1 MNISPYIQKKLGW
14 YGIIMLAFVVPFF
27 MWLSIH
33 SLSDVGNSL
42 TSASY
47 ALGRLFGIWGVC
59 LYAINLV
66 MSTRWRWL
74 EPWFGG
80 LNRVYIAHHTTGG
93 IALILLIFHPL
104 LLAIQKAAGSWFT
117 AARFLLPGYS
127 FATDVG
133 NVAIFGM
140 VFLLFLTFYTK
151 LPYSIWKFSHK
162 FLGVFFG
169 IAGLHILLIESGD
182 MESSLLLKGYVLLLM
197 FVAGIAY
204 TYRTLLPK
212 IFVRTYEY
220 EVEGVRQPWKEV
232 MEMTL
237 KPKNQLMNFQPGQFV
252 FISFTDSKLISK
264 ESHPF
269 SIVSAPKDGRL
280 ILTAKML
287 GDYTASLI
295 ELKSGT
301 TAKIE
306 GAFGKF
312 SYTNIKNNNQIWIA
326 GGIGITPFVSMAR
339 SLESTPDCKVDMYY
353 SCKTEPELIYLDVM
367 NETVVKHNK
376 NFRIFPWT
384 ADKKGMIT
392 AEKIMSSSGDV
403 KDKDI
408 FLCGPPPMM
417 HALREQFRKL
427 GVPNSRIHSEEF
439 SVK

>member
-1 MNISPYIQKKLGW
+1 M
-14 YGIIMLAFVVPFF
+14 IIGAAFVVPTIL
-27 MWLSIH
+27 WLTIH
-33 SLSDVGNSL
+33 PVGDVVSSWTSLAYG
-42 TSASY
+42 
-47 ALGRLFGIWGVC
+47 LGRLFGIWGVC

-66 MSTRWRWL
+66 MSARWRWL

-93 IALILLIFHPL
+93 IALVLLLFHPVFL
-104 LLAIQKAAGSWFT
+104 ALQKLAISAFT

-127 FATDVG
+127 FATDLG
-133 NVAIFGM
+133 LIALFGM

-151 LPYSIWKFSHK
+151 LPYEIWKFSHK

-169 IAGLHILLIESGD
+169 VSGLHILLIESGD
-182 MESSLLLKGYVLLLM
+182 MESSILLKAYVLAIM
-197 FVAGIAY
+197 AAGAFAY

-232 MEMTL
+232 IEMTL

-252 FISFTDSKLISK
+252 FVSFTDSQLVAR

-280 ILTAKML
+280 ILTAKTL

-295 ELKSGT
+295 KLKSGT

-312 SYTNIKNNNQIWIA
+312 SYTNFKNNDQI
-326 GGIGITPFVSMAR
+326 
-339 SLESTPDCKVDMYY
+339 
-353 SCKTEPELIYLDVM
+353 
-367 NETVVKHNK
+367 
-376 NFRIFPWT
+376 
-384 ADKKGMIT
+384 
-392 AEKIMSSSGDV
+392 
-403 KDKDI
+403 
-408 FLCGPPPMM
+408 
-417 HALREQFRKL
+417 
-427 GVPNSRIHSEEF
+427 
-439 SVK
+439 